1 MNLLTDYTNHD
12 IYRDLAKISKEIGIV
27 MDRGSFRRV
36 IDASEDAQTIVR
48 CIRKINHAI
57 DIFVVCKPFQVGGT
71 MSVMR
76 YPLG

>member
-1 MNLLTDYTNHD
+1 MNHLTDYTNRD
-12 IYRDLAKISKEIGIV
+12 VYRDFTKISKDIGIV

-48 CIRKINHAI
+48 CIRKISHAI
-57 DIFVVCKPFQVGGT
+57 DIFVVCKPFQVGGI